1 MQVRYKK
8 CFSFFKCQLCR
19 KVSWNTVEGR
29 EVFDILKEFSKVPE
43 LRMRVWIF
51 D

>member
-8 CFSFFKCQLCR
+8 CFSFLSANYCR
-19 KVSWNTVEGR
+19 KVSWNTVERR
-29 EVFDILKEFSKVPE
+29 EVFDILEEFSKVPE
-43 LRMRVWIF
+43 LRVWIF